1 MKKSIISVLLVLVML
16 FGMLPTA
23 AFAADSVEEALGE
36 IDIYNGGVTMSYL
49 SINGRNR
56 ELIYTYYNYIDRNGQ
71 TREIPAYCVNPNI
84 TGVPQSVPEGESIKY
99 IAEQRGS
106 DPKVVGIVANGYPTR
121 GLQELGLENKYHAY
135 YATKMALWCYL
146 LSNWDINNLKVNPS
160 LTGVE
165 LQRANQILAAA
176 KDIYRRGTSWTKV
189 LTPGIVSEAD
199 QDVAYPVTVDGQDY
213 YQQVFTVTSETWVC
227 DYIINV
233 AFSDPSAVPEG
244 TKIVDMNN
252 REISQIITE
261 GTGNGYAGKFKV
273 LYPAESIEG
282 ESGSVQLS
290 FKTNVYK
297 YGVYYA
303 VCAETDQYGNLQN
316 YMVDTDPTIPLNLT
330 AYSTYTSD
338 PEQDTPE
345 TSLKIIKLESGTE
358 IPLRGAVFEVVD
370 PEGATIGTFATDSRG
385 EIVIPLYLAGN
396 YTVYERSAPQGYLL
410 SEEPA
415 QNVTV
420 LYGEQATLTFEND
433 PYGALEVR
441 KYSNT
446 GMALNGAVIQIEHI
460 ETGAKYTQETGS
472 AGVAIFDELQPGAYR
487 ITEIE
492 SPDGY
497 LKDDTVYTQ
506 TVVPGDTVSV
516 PIVNEEKP
524 GLRILK
530 YDSMT
535 QEALPDITF
544 EIFKDTQS
552 LGQYTTD
559 QFGEILLTDLD
570 PGTYLVKEIATD
582 ESHNLVRFADDIL
595 ITVRTMDDA
604 EIALGT
610 VRNFLAERGLSLS
623 EEKTKVCNIDDGF
636 TFLSRTYVR
645 KNGLIYSYPSDA
657 AVDRFISELKNI
669 IMTSRKSQRDLIN
682 TLNRKLKGWAGYH
695 RYSDAGD
702 AFRKVDVAVQTALLE
717 AAIKKHPRLAIAKVK
732 AKYWYRE
739 PNGRHCYALPDDKS
753 VRVVRLA
760 DTLLITHH
768 KVNTNANPFVGDA
781 YMEHRTHS
789 RQIENVAGPYRAIW
803 LRQNGRCYYCG
814 RPILPDQP
822 RTTVQ
827 LDLSRPPSIRNS
839 AYIHKICEANEFE
852 QIRVME
858 DFEFIKPFDVCLALE
873 EIQGSTPKG
882 VRVKKDIAPGWKHYG
897 LKQYLSKCS
906 ASSVTLTFSEIEK
919 IDGLPLAAS
928 ARKNKDWWYPR
939 DNCNTI
945 AEAWL
950 TEGYSLVSVDF
961 QKQKVSLRRD
971 DDGMSKL
978 VIPKVL
984 TEGKIPDNARFEL
997 ETHMEY
1003 IIKKYGL

>member
-1 MKKSIISVLLVLVML
+1 MNIEFSDAYLGQLWERIDWSAAEAKLYAFQRRLSLAAFRKNSKEVTDLQKRLVRDLDIKCLAVRHVVNSTSSPGVDGVKWRTSSEMMRAAL
-16 FGMLPTA
+16 SLTSKDYHASPMRQILITAKNTGKERRPQLPTYHDRA
-23 AFAADSVEEALGE
+23 
-36 IDIYNGGVTMSYL
+36 MS
-49 SINGRNR
+49 
-56 ELIYTYYNYIDRNGQ
+56 
-71 TREIPAYCVNPNI
+71 
-84 TGVPQSVPEGESIKY
+84 
-99 IAEQRGS
+99 
-106 DPKVVGIVANGYPTR
+106 
-121 GLQELGLENKYHAY
+121 
-135 YATKMALWCYL
+135 
-146 LSNWDINNLKVNPS
+146 
-160 LTGVE
+160 
-165 LQRANQILAAA
+165 
-176 KDIYRRGTSWTKV
+176 
-189 LTPGIVSEAD
+189 
-199 QDVAYPVTVDGQDY
+199 
-213 YQQVFTVTSETWVC
+213 
-227 DYIINV
+227 
-233 AFSDPSAVPEG
+233 
-244 TKIVDMNN
+244 
-252 REISQIITE
+252 
-261 GTGNGYAGKFKV
+261 
-273 LYPAESIEG
+273 
-282 ESGSVQLS
+282 
-290 FKTNVYK
+290 
-297 YGVYYA
+297 
-303 VCAETDQYGNLQN
+303 
-316 YMVDTDPTIPLNLT
+316 
-330 AYSTYTSD
+330 
-338 PEQDTPE
+338 
-345 TSLKIIKLESGTE
+345 
-358 IPLRGAVFEVVD
+358 
-370 PEGATIGTFATDSRG
+370 
-385 EIVIPLYLAGN
+385 
-396 YTVYERSAPQGYLL
+396 
-410 SEEPA
+410 
-415 QNVTV
+415 V
-420 LYGEQATLTFEND
+420 LYGYSLIPVTEATAERKSFAFRPGRSAQDAHAYVLEALKGENAPKIIVCAD
-433 PYGALEVR
+433 IKAYYSHIQHSWLMKHVPMDKRVLKELLNAGIIFAGELFPAEEAGISEGGNLSPYLGNFVLDGLQKAIFHGIHGHETGID
-441 KYSNT
+441 YSN
-446 GMALNGAVIQIEHI
+446 G
-460 ETGAKYTQETGS
+460 
-472 AGVAIFDELQPGAYR
+472 
-487 ITEIE
+487 
-492 SPDGY
+492 
-497 LKDDTVYTQ
+497 
-506 TVVPGDTVSV
+506 
-516 PIVNEEKP
+516 
-524 GLRILK
+524 
-530 YDSMT
+530 
-535 QEALPDITF
+535 
-544 EIFKDTQS
+544 
-552 LGQYTTD
+552 
-559 QFGEILLTDLD
+559 
-570 PGTYLVKEIATD
+570 
-582 ESHNLVRFADDIL
+582 NLVRFADDIL

-997 ETHMEY
+997 ETHMQY